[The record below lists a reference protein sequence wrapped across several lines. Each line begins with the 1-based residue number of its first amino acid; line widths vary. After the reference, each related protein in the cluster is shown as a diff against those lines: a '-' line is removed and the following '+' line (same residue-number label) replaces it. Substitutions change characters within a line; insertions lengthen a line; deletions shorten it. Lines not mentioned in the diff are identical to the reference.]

1 MKLFYFEA
9 AKINCYYWKL
19 QEINSFY
26 LSNLRRHCVVFW
38 YVVASHA

>member
-9 AKINCYYWKL
+9 AKINFYYWKL

-26 LSNLRRHCVVFW
+26 LSNFRQHCVVF
-38 YVVASHA
+38 